1 MHTFVMILALSALL
15 GGYCGMHYYLYRKL
29 CWVVPRYRKA
39 LAAMIIF
46 LAMSLFLV
54 QVLAHNGFSDIT
66 IPLAWLT
73 YVWVGYVFLFLAIAG
88 TADILIKVASLLHK
102 NYVLSHIQQSTR
114 TIVLGFITLLV
125 CIAGIVSAQQ
135 IDVRS
140 YTLHTTKLQKPMTIV
155 QITDL
160 HLDQLTSI
168 DHLKKIVA
176 TINGLHPDIIVSTG
190 DLIDMQAD
198 HLDGMSG
205 TLANLRA
212 KLGKF
217 AVFGNHEA
225 FGGINEAREFTTRA
239 GFRVLSNQGITIN
252 NSINIIGVDDP
263 AVERRFKSDG
273 IQENKLLGQFPEGLF
288 TLLLKH
294 QPVVAPASSNL
305 FDLQLSGHT
314 HGGQIFPFTL
324 LVKIFYHAP
333 FGLSKAGPSS
343 WLYVSKGSG
352 TWGPPMRVLAEPE
365 ISVFHLQPAAT
376 TR

>member
-15 GGYCGMHYYLYRKL
+15 SGYCGMHYYLYRKMR
-29 CWVVPRYRKA
+29 WVFPRYRKV
-39 LAAMIIF
+39 LAAVIIF
-46 LAMSLFLV
+46 LAISLFLV
-54 QVLAHNGFSDIT
+54 QVLVHNGYSNIT
-66 IPLAWLT
+66 IPLAWLA

-88 TADILIKVASLLHK
+88 TTDILIKVASLLRK
-102 NYVLSHIQQSTR
+102 NNVLSHIQQGTR

-135 IDVRS
+135 VNVRS
-140 YTLHTTKLQKPMTIV
+140 YTLTTTKLQSPITIV

-168 DHLKKIVA
+168 DHLQKMVA
-176 TINGLHPDIIVSTG
+176 TINELHPDIIVSTG
-190 DLIDMQAD
+190 DLVDMQAD
-198 HLDGMSG
+198 HLDGISD

-212 KLGKF
+212 RLGKF

-225 FGGINEAREFTTRA
+225 FGGINQAREFTTRA
-239 GFRVLSNQGITIN
+239 GFRILSNQGITIDHT
-252 NSINIIGVDDP
+252 INIIGVDDP
-263 AVERRFKSDG
+263 AVERRLKSDG
-273 IQENKLLGQFPEGLF
+273 VQENILLNQFPTGLF
-288 TLLLKH
+288 TILLKH

-376 TR
+376 TK

>member
-15 GGYCGMHYYLYRKL
+15 SGYCGMHYYLYRKMRR
-29 CWVVPRYRKA
+29 VFPRYRKV
-39 LAAMIIF
+39 LAAVIIF
-46 LAMSLFLV
+46 LAISLFLV
-54 QVLAHNGFSDIT
+54 QVLVHNGYSNIT
-66 IPLAWLT
+66 IPLAWLA

-88 TADILIKVASLLHK
+88 TTDILIKVASLLRK
-102 NYVLSHIQQSTR
+102 NNVPSHIQQSRR
-114 TIVLGFITLLV
+114 TIVLGIITLLA

-135 IDVRS
+135 VNVRS
-140 YTLHTTKLQKPMTIV
+140 YTLTTTKLQSPITIV

-168 DHLKKIVA
+168 DHLQKMVA
-176 TINGLHPDIIVSTG
+176 TINELHPDIIVSTG
-190 DLIDMQAD
+190 DLVDMQAD
-198 HLDGMSG
+198 HLDGISD

-212 KLGKF
+212 RLGKF

-225 FGGINEAREFTTRA
+225 FGGINQAREFTTRA
-239 GFRVLSNQGITIN
+239 GFRILSNQGITIDHT
-252 NSINIIGVDDP
+252 INIIGVDDP
-263 AVERRFKSDG
+263 AVERRLKSDG
-273 IQENKLLGQFPEGLF
+273 VQENILLNQFPTGLF
-288 TLLLKH
+288 TILLKH

-376 TR
+376 TK